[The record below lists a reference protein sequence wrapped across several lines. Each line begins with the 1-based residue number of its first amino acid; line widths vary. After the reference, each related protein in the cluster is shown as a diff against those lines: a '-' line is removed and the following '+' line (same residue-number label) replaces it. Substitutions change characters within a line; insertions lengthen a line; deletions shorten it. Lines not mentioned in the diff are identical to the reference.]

1 MVGKISPTQFN
12 MQSNKRYIL
21 STRPLNE
28 ALINEAAAKGI
39 EISTHAFIETE
50 PVHSEALRLEIEKY
64 SFMPVT
70 AIFTSMNAVD
80 AVVDLLDGYKPSWK
94 IGCIGFSTLQLATHY
109 FGSENIIA
117 LGKNAEEL
125 AKDLLAK
132 EDNHFVF
139 FCGDQRRDELPE
151 TFKSHGKML
160 DEVIVYKTIQQPA
173 IINKNFD
180 AIAFFSPSAA
190 ESFFSLNQVPS
201 DTILFTIGKT
211 TAEAVKKYT
220 DNKIMIAEKPGKEQ
234 MVEMMISY
242 FDKE

>member
-1 MVGKISPTQFN
+1 

-21 STRPLNE
+21 STRPLSE
-28 ALINEAAAKGI
+28 ALVTEAAAKGI
-39 EISTHAFIETE
+39 EISTHSFIETE
-50 PVHSEALRLEIEKY
+50 PIHSEELRLEIEKY
-64 SFMPVT
+64 SFMPIT

-125 AKDLLAK
+125 ALDLVSK
-132 EDNHFVF
+132 EDGHFVF
-139 FCGDQRRDELPE
+139 FCGDQRRDDLPAI
-151 TFKSHGKML
+151 FKSRGKLL
-160 DEVIVYKTIQQPA
+160 DEVVVYKTTQQPA

-190 ESFFSLNQVPS
+190 ESFFSVNQLPS
-201 DTILFTIGKT
+201 ETIIFAIGNT
-211 TAEAVKKYT
+211 TAEAVKKFS
-220 DNKIMIAEKPGKEQ
+220 DNKIMIADKPGKEQ
-234 MVEMMISY
+234 MVEMMIKY
-242 FDKE
+242 FN